1 MPERLRGAQIST
13 PWCAGGCSALCPLPS
28 VQCFALGGQ
37 LWLGCS
43 PCLSISYF
51 GAPPWEILQ
60 ERGAFLGGERDF
72 CCLSDGSNS
81 ITCNVLMWKRLHR
94 ALPEGAGAEPKNQR
108 DAPSPPI

>member
-1 MPERLRGAQIST
+1 MVCWGLLSSLPL
-13 PWCAGGCSALCPLPS
+13 ALSS
-28 VQCFALGGQ
+28 VFCLGEQ

-72 CCLSDGSNS
+72 CCLSGGSNS
-81 ITCNVLMWKRLHR
+81 ITCNVLMWKRLHQ

-108 DAPSPPI
+108 DAPSPPM